1 MGGSYDEPDSQPR
14 GALRKPPRGIW
25 REEYMLRK
33 LHTVLLF
40 ASLLAWNVTASASYA
55 PGRPDGSSS
64 QSRPTGTNRSSAARR
79 AFMQRSGYPDGRP
92 GYVVDHIAPLCAGG
106 ADDPSN
112 MQWQDVSSAKEKD
125 KSERELCRNL
135 RR

>member
-1 MGGSYDEPDSQPR
+1 
-14 GALRKPPRGIW
+14 
-25 REEYMLRK
+25 MLRK
-33 LHTVLLF
+33 LVTVLLF
-40 ASLLAWNVTASASYA
+40 ASLMAGNVTASAAYA
-55 PGRPDGSSS
+55 PGHPHGSRS
-64 QSRPTGTNRSSAARR
+64 QSHPRGTDRSSAARR
-79 AFMQRSGYPDGRP
+79 TFMQQSGYPDGRP
-92 GYVVDHIAPLCAGG
+92 GYVVDHVTPLCAGG